1 MRKNIQFFGS
11 PTLLSSRPKT
21 DLIEAGG
28 DSVVQRPS
36 IAANSGFTSQAAL
49 SRSTFKSDPVSRG
62 VDGQIRVPRIIANLE
77 PTTELVTLFQM
88 QSQEIKI
95 HFPANIEKKFV
106 LLLVV

>member
-1 MRKNIQFFGS
+1 
-11 PTLLSSRPKT
+11 
-21 DLIEAGG
+21 LIEAGG

-77 PTTELVTLFQM
+77 PTTTELVTLFQM
-88 QSQEIKI
+88 QLQEIKI
-95 HFPANIEKKFV
+95 HFLANIEKRFAP
-106 LLLVV
+106 LLVV